1 MKTKRENIEAA
12 LDVLM
17 DPEQPRF
24 LLGAK
29 YTSPQSL
36 VSLGLYVN
44 ELLNFGSVV
53 SFSGGPTETNDY
65 LTQTTLTCHMN
76 IASVSREPET

>member
-1 MKTKRENIEAA
+1 MKTQRGNFDAA

-29 YTSPQSL
+29 YTSPHSL

-44 ELLNFGSVV
+44 ELWNFGSVL
-53 SFSGGPTETNDY
+53 SFSGGPTEVNDY

-76 IASVSREPET
+76 IARGSREPET